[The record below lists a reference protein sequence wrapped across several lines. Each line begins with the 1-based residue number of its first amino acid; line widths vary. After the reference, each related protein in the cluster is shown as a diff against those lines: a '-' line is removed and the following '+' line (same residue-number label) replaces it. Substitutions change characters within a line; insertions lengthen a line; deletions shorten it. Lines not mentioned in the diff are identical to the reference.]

1 MVHDYRKWM
10 YILSSFCASRMKKH
24 FSHASICVIRRARCK
39 KVGRANPLRREI
51 KNRRHEFVANSR
63 YG

>member
-51 KNRRHEFVANSR
+51 KSR
-63 YG
+63 